1 MGASLLALAKSIYY
15 APTTLQNDNPSDVK
29 KKKKRMWLGT
39 DQALYNHEKSAN
51 FFLLSNS
58 VQLIVDRQH

>member
-29 KKKKRMWLGT
+29 KKKNVCDW
-39 DQALYNHEKSAN
+39 ALIRLYIITRSQQT
-51 FFLLSNS
+51 FSCCQIQCS
-58 VQLIVDRQH
+58 

>member
-29 KKKKRMWLGT
+29 KKKKTYVIG
-39 DQALYNHEKSAN
+39 H
-51 FFLLSNS
+51 
-58 VQLIVDRQH
+58 